1 MSDISPA
8 TPLSVDRLCRRLA
21 AIPGVFLEA
30 QVPGSAGLA
39 TQAIVHDVVLVQ
51 SGAPPGPELV
61 AMFVKTTAEDPA
73 PRKPRKKRKRKS
85 DSSAEADAAD
95 TDALP
100 VASTQRD
107 FLARLLAWLLM
118 DDAFHGLPAEQLE
131 FAFEAPL
138 DVLSVVAARQFV
150 EDSDRREE
158 LVRLTLRNLDL
169 TPADEPAADAED
181 RLSALDSVRRVRLLR
196 EAWAAE
202 DARRK
207 RERELAAELAKKRAA
222 EQAARYDREY

>member
-1 MSDISPA
+1 
-8 TPLSVDRLCRRLA
+8 
-21 AIPGVFLEA
+21 VFLEE
-30 QVPGSAGLA
+30 SAAGQAPLA

-51 SGAPPGPELV
+51 SGAPPSPELV
-61 AMFVKTTAEDPA
+61 ASFARTNAAEPA
-73 PRKPRKKRKRKS
+73 PKKRRKKAKRGKAS
-85 DSSAEADAAD
+85 GAAD
-95 TDALP
+95 DTSDDDGTTE
-100 VASTQRD
+100 VAPTQRG

-118 DDAFHGLPAEQLE
+118 DEAFHGVSAEHLE
-131 FAFEAPL
+131 FAFEAPM

-169 TPADEPAADAED
+169 KPADEPAADAED
-181 RLSALDSVRRVRLLR
+181 RLSSLDSMRRVRLLR
-196 EAWAAE
+196 EARAAE

-207 RERELAAELAKKRAA
+207 REQELAAELARKRAA